1 VREEEAMSQTDLL
14 DEVQRL
20 LRELRELQGLRK
32 EWLDEYVPV
41 YELEEG
47 KPSPPGK
54 TITPEAI
61 RRLTELDER
70 EQEGLQRLRDLRE
83 KIGKTGHPYMLRS
96 QLDELFRWR
105 LEGAARARDAVA
117 LRYLQQE
124 QALLRSFLDDA
135 VSSAQGSATTV
146 DASVATLEKRVEE
159 LAKSVPKEFDTQ
171 LSEIRSD
178 LDILVQTTKEQV
190 TGLQIKAARVYEL
203 LEGAT
208 DIVAILNAK
217 SHESRIS
224 SLEKRV
230 DILSG
235 EATTEKGLVQA
246 IKSNWIAVLA
256 LVVAASLL
264 ILKIIEILGY
274 FAA

>member
-1 VREEEAMSQTDLL
+1 
-14 DEVQRL
+14 VQA
-20 LRELRELQGLRK
+20 LRK

-47 KPSPPGK
+47 KPSPAGK

-83 KIGKTGHPYMLRS
+83 KISQTGHPYIARDELGRR
-96 QLDELFRWR
+96 LDEILLSRI
-105 LEGAARARDAVA
+105 ETAAMAGDAVA
-117 LRYLQQE
+117 LRHLQQE

-135 VSSAQGSATTV
+135 VSSAQSSATTV

-159 LAKSVPKEFDTQ
+159 LAKSLPKEFDTQ

-178 LDILVQTTKEQV
+178 LDILAQTTKGQV
-190 TGLQIKAARVYEL
+190 TVLQSKAARVYDL
-203 LEGAT
+203 LERAT
-208 DIVAILNAK
+208 DVVAILDAK

-235 EATTEKGLVQA
+235 EATTKRGLMEA
-246 IKSNWIAVLA
+246 IKSNWIALLA
-256 LVVAASLL
+256 LLATGGLL
-264 ILKIIEILGY
+264 TFNILDKLGY
-274 FAA
+274 LGP